1 MALRGSSAASSP
13 SRRLPASVAAS
24 LIFAVSLVVY
34 LSNGHSIRSGD
45 TVPAGLL
52 PIAVLLDRTVTLD
65 RFAGE
70 LHSRWSGDDYFLVRT
85 GRGVVSFYPVAT
97 GLMAIPI
104 YLVPVLVE
112 QGRSNPTPAE
122 WIDFAP
128 NYEKLAAAIITAL
141 SVVAFWQ
148 VSRALAFGPGLALG
162 LTALYGFGSEAF
174 AISAQALWQH
184 GPGSLAVILSIG
196 ALVGLDRRQP
206 APPCCFLCA
215 PGAVAI
221 RLNNALLVA
230 PLVALALWRQPRQ
243 WPALVLPGAGP
254 ILALCTYNQLYFG
267 LPLGPYQGASIFRL
281 SGASAGLAGTLV
293 SPARGL
299 FVYFPVALVALGLL
313 LRHPALL
320 KERLVLALGLGI
332 VATAGLNAGFHAWW
346 GGSGF
351 GPRYFAECEPAILL
365 ILGIALTRLPAA
377 GRFRAAFSASPC
389 CCPIRCSSRRSG
401 SICRRPRV
409 GRHAPLG
416 GRRAGAA
423 VGYRRQSGPARPAR
437 RTTVRWMRR
446 GR

>member
-1 MALRGSSAASSP
+1 MALQGSRAFSP
-13 SRRLPASVAAS
+13 SGRLPAWVAAS
-24 LIFAVSLVVY
+24 LIFALSLTVY

-52 PIAVLLDRTVTLD
+52 PIAVLLDGTVTLD

-85 GRGVVSFYPVAT
+85 GRGVVSFYPVAA
-97 GLMAIPI
+97 GLMAIPV

-128 NYEKLAAAIITAL
+128 NYEKLSAAIITAL
-141 SVVAFWQ
+141 SVVAFWR
-148 VSRALAFGPGLALG
+148 VCRALAFGPGVALG

-196 ALVGLDRRQP
+196 ALVGLDRRR
-206 APPCCFLCA
+206 AGAALLLSLCA
-215 PGAVAI
+215 GCAVAI

-230 PLVALALWRQPRQ
+230 PLVILALWRQPRQ
-243 WPALVLPGAGP
+243 WPALVLPGAVAV
-254 ILALCTYNQLYFG
+254 LALCAYNQLYFG
-267 LPLGPYQGASIFRL
+267 LPLGPYQGDSIFRL
-281 SGASAGLAGTLV
+281 SGAPAGLAGTLV

-332 VATAGLNAGFHAWW
+332 AATAGLNAAFHAWW
-346 GGSGF
+346 GGYGF

-365 ILGIALTRLPAA
+365 ILGIVLTRLPAA
-377 GRFRAAFSASPC
+377 GRIRASVLCFAVLLPYSVF
-389 CCPIRCSSRRSG
+389 
-401 SICRRPRV
+401 V
-409 GRHAPLG
+409 Q
-416 GRRAGAA
+416 A
-423 VGYRRQSGPARPAR
+423 VGVYLPAARAWDVTPRSVDDAQERLWDVDDNPILRGLRGARPS
-437 RTTVRWMRR
+437 
-446 GR
+446 GG